1 MKVDMST
8 AVAGVNTKQRVPGPL
23 ITAGWIAALIVFCY
37 FPVIVRLVKQWA
49 NDDDMGH
56 GFFVPIIAGWIAW
69 QKLSEAESVPAI
81 PDMRALFLL
90 AWAAVQLYI
99 GTLGAELFLARSA
112 LVLTIIGA
120 VWLLGG
126 VRYLKV
132 FAFPLF
138 LLFFMLP
145 IPTII
150 YTRLTFPLQ
159 IFASE
164 VAETCLNLLGIA
176 VGREGNVLE
185 LVSMKLN
192 VVDACSGIR
201 SLLSLTFLSLVYGYF
216 FEANQKIRVILF
228 FSTIPIAILANAG
241 RVTITGILAQIKP
254 EWAEG
259 TVHEAEGW
267 VIFMIALLIMVV
279 VHQLLTRIWARV
291 QKGR

>member
-1 MKVDMST
+1 MST
-8 AVAGVNTKQRVPGPL
+8 AVAGVNKKERVSIATL
-23 ITAGWIAALIVFCY
+23 MVLGWAAALIIFCY

-56 GFFVPIIAGWIAW
+56 GFFVPVIAGYIAW
-69 QKLSEAESVPAI
+69 QKLAEAQSIRAVPDWRGAV
-81 PDMRALFLL
+81 LL
-90 AWAAVQLYI
+90 AWAAIQLYI

-112 LVLTIIGA
+112 LVMTIVGT

-138 LLFFMLP
+138 LLVFMIP
-145 IPTII
+145 IPTIV

-164 VAETCLNLLGIA
+164 VAESSLNILGIP

-185 LVSMKLN
+185 LSNMKLN

-216 FEANQKIRVILF
+216 FEARAAIRIALF
-228 FSTIPIAILANAG
+228 CSTIPIAILANAG

-259 TVHEAEGW
+259 AVHEAEGW
-267 VIFMIALLIMVV
+267 VIFMIALLIMVG
-279 VHQLLTRIWARV
+279 VHQILTRVWAFAQQR
-291 QKGR
+291 RA